1 MVLHPEIEREV
12 FPDAVADAP
21 ACTPGEGPII
31 EVSGVEMC
39 IGSLEVFTLER
50 LPSVKNRS
58 SKGSV
63 DIGFKTSPYQDDFRA
78 QAKVEDV
85 VACVDV
91 RLDTARVA
99 DACRYFF

>member
-50 LPSVKNRS
+50 
-58 SKGSV
+58 
-63 DIGFKTSPYQDDFRA
+63 
-78 QAKVEDV
+78 
-85 VACVDV
+85 
-91 RLDTARVA
+91 
-99 DACRYFF
+99 